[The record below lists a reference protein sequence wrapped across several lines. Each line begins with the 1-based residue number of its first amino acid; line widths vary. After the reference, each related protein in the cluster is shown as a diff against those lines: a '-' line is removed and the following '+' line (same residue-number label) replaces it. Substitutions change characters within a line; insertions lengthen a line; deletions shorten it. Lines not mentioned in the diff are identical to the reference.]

1 MAVAWLR
8 VGSARRLH
16 SPEGGGRVRVEG
28 CANVRA
34 IPFPKRGAHAEAKH
48 IVASSGQIQTSAG
61 LDYEID
67 SSYSVAVEV
76 TDGKDAA
83 GNAGS
88 TIDAAIAVTVRVT
101 DVNEP
106 PVVVSQIGVQAL
118 TAGGGTRTISLSG
131 KFRDPDGDA
140 LSYRASSSGEGVAA
154 ADENSGILTITP
166 VAAGA
171 AAVTAYD
178 RPVGGLSV
186 SQTFTVTVT
195 SPHAGAAGSA
205 VQPGDRLPRDRQ
217 RQPGRQLYQQRVD
230 AKVLPVRA
238 SLSARREQHWR

>member
-34 IPFPKRGAHAEAKH
+34 IPFPKRGAHAEAEQ

-106 PVVVSQIGVQAL
+106 PVVVSQIGAQAL

-171 AAVTAYD
+171 A
-178 RPVGGLSV
+178 
-186 SQTFTVTVT
+186 TVTVT
-195 SPHAGAAGSA
+195 SPHAGASGSA